1 MKISTHLS
9 RKLPRGFARLLTVA
23 LAASALVLPTQAL
36 AQAPVVS
43 EKTAGLWQP
52 SQSEHTRVVSEKTA
66 GLWQIAQP
74 SAPLVSEKLA
84 GLWQEPSTVGSVAA
98 TTAAGFDWDDA
109 GIGAAVTLGSLLA
122 AAGALTMRRRHS
134 SLAH

>member
-52 SQSEHTRVVSEKTA
+52 SQSMNADGSDQRPLLESGPTVHRVP
-66 GLWQIAQP
+66 GWQ
-74 SAPLVSEKLA
+74 PL
-84 GLWQEPSTVGSVAA
+84 P
-98 TTAAGFDWDDA
+98 
-109 GIGAAVTLGSLLA
+109 
-122 AAGALTMRRRHS
+122 
-134 SLAH
+134 